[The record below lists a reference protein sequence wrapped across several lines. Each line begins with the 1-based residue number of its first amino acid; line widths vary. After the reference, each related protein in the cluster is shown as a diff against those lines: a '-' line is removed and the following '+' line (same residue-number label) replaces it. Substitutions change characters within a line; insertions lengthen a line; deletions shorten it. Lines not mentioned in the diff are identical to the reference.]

1 MTSNQKVSGL
11 TLARV
16 MQNSEEVTQ
25 TAPVSLYQ
33 QAEHYGKSKV
43 VKSAWQSF
51 GLAAFAGAFIALAF
65 VFYITV
71 TTGNDGSAWGLMRL
85 AGGLA
90 FSLGLMLV
98 VICGG
103 ELFTSTVL
111 SSVAWAQKLV
121 TGRELIK
128 CWGRVYVGN
137 LLGALIMLFLIMSAR
152 MYDLD
157 GGQWGLNA
165 LQIAQHK
172 LHHTWLQ
179 AFVLGILCNMLVCL
193 GVWMTFSSKDA
204 LTKAVLLMLPVAMFV
219 SSGFEHSIAN
229 LFMVPLGIAI
239 SQFAQPEFFISLGID
254 AAQFTDLTMSHFI
267 VNNLIPVTLGNIV
280 GGGVFVGLGYW
291 LIEKSAQKI
300 KTPLALCVPQLET
313 SAQIH
318 SISTS
323 GVSNK
328 MPKTIQKLCVQDL
341 MDTSP
346 LTISS
351 EQSVYA
357 GLALLTDNDCRS
369 APVLDENQHLLGFI
383 SQQDLLR
390 SLWSE
395 EFARG
400 VSYKVADLMQKEV
413 MTLSPQDSVAEL
425 IELMVVD
432 RNKLFPVNESGI
444 LTGNTFKSYEERL
457 RCASANKPSVFPVVE
472 KGLLRGVITREAI
485 ARKVCD
491 IYKV

>member
-1 MTSNQKVSGL
+1 MSSNHAAKGPMLVNPIQQSVASPKPEL
-11 TLARV
+11 
-16 MQNSEEVTQ
+16 Q
-25 TAPVSLYQ
+25 SLYQ
-33 QAEHYGKSKV
+33 QAEQYGKAKV
-43 VKSAWQSF
+43 IKSAWQSF

-71 TTGNDGSAWGLMRL
+71 TTGSDGAWGLVRL

-121 TGRELIK
+121 TTGELIK
-128 CWGRVYVGN
+128 CWGRVYLGN
-137 LLGALIMLFLIMSAR
+137 LIGAVIMLSLIMSAR
-152 MYDLD
+152 MHELD
-157 GGQWGLNA
+157 GGLWGLNA

-172 LHHTWLQ
+172 LHHSWGQ

-193 GVWMTFSSKDA
+193 GVWMTFSSRDA
-204 LTKAVLLMLPVAMFV
+204 LTKAILLMLPVAMFV

-229 LFMVPLGIAI
+229 LFMVPLGITI
-239 SQFAQPEFFISLGID
+239 HQFADPSWFDALNISRD
-254 AAQFTDLTMSHFI
+254 KFADLTLSNFI
-267 VNNLIPVTLGNIV
+267 FNNLIPVTLGNIV
-280 GGGVFVGLGYW
+280 GGGLFVGLGYW
-291 LIEKSAQKI
+291 LIEKSAQSVN
-300 KTPLALCVPQLET
+300 ACSVHSAPQREI

-318 SISTS
+318 QIPTS
-323 GVSNK
+323 GVLAK
-328 MPKTIQKLCVQDL
+328 MPKIIKKLSVKDL
-341 MDTSP
+341 MNPTP
-346 LTISS
+346 LTLSS
-351 EQSVYA
+351 DLSVYA
-357 GLALLTDNDCRS
+357 ALSLLADNECRS
-369 APVLDENQHLLGFI
+369 APVLDESKRLLGFI

-395 EFARG
+395 EFGRG
-400 VSYKVADLMQKEV
+400 VSYKVSDLMQTEV

-432 RNKLFPVNESGI
+432 RNKLFPVNEYGI

-457 RCASANKPSVFPVVE
+457 RNASADKPSVFPVLDN
-472 KGLLRGVITREAI
+472 GLLCGVITREAI
-485 ARKVCD
+485 AKKVCD
-491 IYKV
+491 VYRV

>member
-1 MTSNQKVSGL
+1 MASNQVVKEQVLVNPLQQRAESPRAEL
-11 TLARV
+11 L
-16 MQNSEEVTQ
+16 
-25 TAPVSLYQ
+25 SLYQ
-33 QAEHYGKSKV
+33 HAEYYGKAKV
-43 VKSAWQSF
+43 IKSAWQSF

-71 TTGNDGSAWGLMRL
+71 TTGSDGSWGLVRL

-121 TGRELIK
+121 TTRDLIK
-128 CWGRVYVGN
+128 CWARVYLGN
-137 LLGALIMLFLIMSAR
+137 FIGAVIMLSLIMSAR
-152 MYDLD
+152 MYELD
-157 GGQWGLNA
+157 GGQWGINA
-165 LQIAQHK
+165 LKIAQHK
-172 LHHTWLQ
+172 LHHSWGQ
-179 AFVLGILCNMLVCL
+179 AFALGVLCNMLVCL
-193 GVWMTFSSKDA
+193 GVWMTFSSRDA
-204 LTKAVLLMLPVAMFV
+204 LTKAILLMLPVAMFV

-229 LFMVPLGIAI
+229 LFMVPLGITI
-239 SQFAQPEFFISLGID
+239 HQFADPAWFEALNISRD
-254 AAQFTDLTMSHFI
+254 TFADLTLSNFI
-267 VNNLIPVTLGNIV
+267 FSNLIPVTLGNIV

-291 LIEKSAQKI
+291 LIEKSDQSANASF
-300 KTPLALCVPQLET
+300 THRVPKLET

-318 SISTS
+318 QIPTS
-323 GVSNK
+323 GVLIK
-328 MPKTIQKLCVQDL
+328 MPKTIKKLSVKDL
-341 MDTSP
+341 MDPTP
-346 LTISS
+346 LTLSS
-351 EQSVYA
+351 ELSVYA
-357 GLALLTDNDCRS
+357 ALSLLAENECRS
-369 APVLDENQHLLGFI
+369 APVLDEKKRLLGFI

-400 VSYKVADLMQKEV
+400 VSCKVSDLMQTEV

-432 RNKLFPVNESGI
+432 RSKLFPVNEQGI

-457 RCASANKPSVFPVVE
+457 RSASPNKPSVFPVLDN
-472 KGLLRGVITREAI
+472 GLLCGVITREVI
-485 ARKVCD
+485 AKKVCD
-491 IYKV
+491 IYRV